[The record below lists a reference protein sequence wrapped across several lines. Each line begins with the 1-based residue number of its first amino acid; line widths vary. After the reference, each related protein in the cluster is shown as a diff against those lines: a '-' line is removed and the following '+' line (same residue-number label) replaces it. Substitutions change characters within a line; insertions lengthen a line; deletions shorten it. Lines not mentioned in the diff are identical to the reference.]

1 MFVGEAGLGLARR
14 DDELPGVNHR
24 AGGGRMVSMSS
35 HRLDAP
41 RAHEEGPRAVACDSS
56 VIV

>member
-1 MFVGEAGLGLARR
+1 MFAGEAGLGLARR
-14 DDELPGVNHR
+14 DDEPRGVSRR
-24 AGGGRMVSMSS
+24 AAGGRMVSMSS

-41 RAHEEGPRAVACDSS
+41 RAHGEGPRAVACDSS